1 MLSSL
6 NPRHC
11 ETVND
16 LSGAK
21 LWSNPLNTDRSL
33 NIRFLAGPREDGS
46 GAKGISIHIKGKL
59 TLTNLSLQNTD
70 TRVPLGLYSQLCQTK
85 QANPSSSVY
94 IRRFI
99 NHNLVT
105 PKQSALYFNHRLLQ
119 YLFRRVRG
127 SSRGSGGDG
136 DRGGGGGRHAEERPG
151 LGLRRGLRLGQQ
163 WGKKLAGP
171 FKR

>member
-59 TLTNLSLQNTD
+59 TLTNQSLQNTQIHACHLAYIHSFAKLNKQ
-70 TRVPLGLYSQLCQTK
+70 TLRVLFISDD
-85 QANPSSSVY
+85 SST
-94 IRRFI
+94 I
-99 NHNLVT
+99 T
-105 PKQSALYFNHRLLQ
+105 
-119 YLFRRVRG
+119 
-127 SSRGSGGDG
+127 
-136 DRGGGGGRHAEERPG
+136 
-151 LGLRRGLRLGQQ
+151 
-163 WGKKLAGP
+163 
-171 FKR
+171 